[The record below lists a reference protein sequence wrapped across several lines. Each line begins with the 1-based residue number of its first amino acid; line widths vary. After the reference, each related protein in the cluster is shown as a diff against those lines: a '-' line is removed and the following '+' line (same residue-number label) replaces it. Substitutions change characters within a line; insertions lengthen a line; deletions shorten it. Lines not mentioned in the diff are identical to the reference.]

1 MGYIKGE
8 ERTQSI
14 LFPESIDD
22 YIDEENS
29 VRVIEEY
36 VEQLDL
42 KQLKFEKVI
51 CSPMGRPPYNP
62 KDLLKLYLYGYL
74 NRVRSSRR
82 LEHETARNIEV
93 IWLLK
98 RLKPDF
104 KTTLLLQE

>member
-36 VEQLDL
+36 V
-42 KQLKFEKVI
+42 V
-51 CSPMGRPPYNP
+51 
-62 KDLLKLYLYGYL
+62 
-74 NRVRSSRR
+74 V
-82 LEHETARNIEV
+82 LEY
-93 IWLLK
+93 K
-98 RLKPDF
+98 
-104 KTTLLLQE
+104 